1 MKPEAHHD
9 MKIAGSSASFS
20 RAIADGTLTQ
30 LEWLD
35 LCANEL
41 ELDGIVFDTAH
52 FPRTDD
58 DYLAQL
64 KKLATDLG
72 LTVAALA
79 AHDVFSPTGERHFT
93 TALALGSPLVVAAAP
108 AAPEDPSA
116 WGAFTAVAHERASLA
131 KRLNITLSVRNA
143 EHTLCANAADL
154 RRLAKDVDS
163 AWLRYALAP
172 LTAGS
177 DASSLL
183 PKTTIAFAS
192 LDAITQFATPSD
204 DRANTLIHT
213 LSRFR
218 GFIVIDSADATAP
231 REAYHHAIERFRTL
245 RSAALTTQA

>member
-1 MKPEAHHD
+1 
-9 MKIAGSSASFS
+9 MKIACSSASFS

-41 ELDGIVFDTAH
+41 ELDGIVFDAAH

-64 KKLATDLG
+64 KKLAADLG

-79 AHDVFSPTGERHFT
+79 ADDVFSATGERHFT
-93 TALALGSPLVVAAAP
+93 TAVALGAPLLVAP
-108 AAPEDPSA
+108 ALPAVEDPGA
-116 WGAFTAVAHERASLA
+116 WGAFTAVAHDRASLA

-143 EHTLCANAADL
+143 ERTLCTNAADL

-172 LTAGS
+172 LTAGP
-177 DASSLL
+177 DAGALL
-183 PKTTIAFAS
+183 PKTAIAVAS
-192 LDAITQFATPSD
+192 LDAIAQFATSAD
-204 DRANTLIHT
+204 DRANSLIHT

-218 GFIVIDSADATAP
+218 GFIVLDSIDTTAP
-231 REAYHHAIERFRTL
+231 RDAYHHALDRFTTL
-245 RSAALTTQA
+245 RSAALTTQP

>member
-1 MKPEAHHD
+1 
-9 MKIAGSSASFS
+9 MKIACSSVSFS

-41 ELDGIVFDTAH
+41 ELDGVVFDTAH

-79 AHDVFSPTGERHFT
+79 AEDVFSATGEPHF
-93 TALALGSPLVVAAAP
+93 A
-108 AAPEDPSA
+108 
-116 WGAFTAVAHERASLA
+116 TAVALGAPLIVASAPAVSDDPQAWGTFTEIARERASIA
-131 KRLNITLSVRNA
+131 KLLNITLAIRNA
-143 EHTLCANAADL
+143 EATLCTNAADL

-172 LTAGS
+172 LGAGP
-177 DASSLL
+177 DADVLL
-183 PKTTIAFAS
+183 PKTVIACA
-192 LDAITQFATPSD
+192 AIEAPGQFATASD
-204 DRANTLIHT
+204 ERAQMLIRTLA
-213 LSRFR
+213 RFR
-218 GFIVIDSADATAP
+218 GFVAIDNIDEGAT
-231 REAYHHAIERFRTL
+231 RDAYHHAIDRFTAL
-245 RSAALTTQA
+245 RSAALSSHP